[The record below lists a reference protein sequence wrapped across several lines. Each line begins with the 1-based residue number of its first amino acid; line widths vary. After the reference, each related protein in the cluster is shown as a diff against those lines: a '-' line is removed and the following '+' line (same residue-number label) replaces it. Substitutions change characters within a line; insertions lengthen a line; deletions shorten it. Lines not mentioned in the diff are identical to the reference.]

1 MVVAGR
7 GVMVPVADQT
17 TPFINAGNLEMT
29 EYFVSYC
36 PPDEQH
42 CHCRCPVGELTDE
55 QVKTFKR
62 QSDMDYMSD
71 YALHSADDLALGE
84 IENKRAH
91 LAALDR
97 YNQGIMA
104 VALTVTRL
112 RGDGWTPPPPVSRN
126 ILRTLAQH
134 VPPEDAQIFS
144 SNEHVEFM
152 LQCQRIAE
160 RLRDPQADFYTDKRS
175 IAEYSVRYYRETQDV
190 AKTSTTPIEDAIV
203 DPPPQIQALTGKGI
217 PEFITVEQAY
227 IEDSDRTPAN
237 VRDNDAIEAIR
248 ALIALISKPLPVF
261 YVDPSKD
268 ATGVIAPILQELR
281 GIKEAVKEGA
291 ASRENDVFGG
301 TYRAMAR
308 FRDPPDEIE
317 LEKIARLIN
326 DGWKWKDAVMEVYPD
341 TKPEELDR
349 EVNRLQ
355 HVWKRDRKK
364 PKNKLI

>member
-1 MVVAGR
+1 MFMSIAAIVLSIIALRAVYYF
-7 GVMVPVADQT
+7 VPNQNSITKAHEGIEISAQIKETNIAHRAIRFASLTASTCFCCHCSNANLAESSWSNSSPFGDNQTGSSVPEKQT
-17 TPFINAGNLEMT
+17 T
-29 EYFVSYC
+29 
-36 PPDEQH
+36 
-42 CHCRCPVGELTDE
+42 
-55 QVKTFKR
+55 
-62 QSDMDYMSD
+62 
-71 YALHSADDLALGE
+71 
-84 IENKRAH
+84 H
-91 LAALDR
+91 L
-97 YNQGIMA
+97 
-104 VALTVTRL
+104 V
-112 RGDGWTPPPPVSRN
+112 
-126 ILRTLAQH
+126 
-134 VPPEDAQIFS
+134 
-144 SNEHVEFM
+144 
-152 LQCQRIAE
+152 
-160 RLRDPQADFYTDKRS
+160 
-175 IAEYSVRYYRETQDV
+175 
-190 AKTSTTPIEDAIV
+190 
-203 DPPPQIQALTGKGI
+203 

-227 IEDSDRTPAN
+227 IEDSDGTPAN